1 MQCRLLAFAQIAVM
15 KIIENLSVIWPLVSR
30 KLNTGTPQ
38 GKRIMVKTIATIA
51 LVLGTSLAY
60 AGDML
65 QGDATAGEAKAMTC
79 GACHG
84 ADGNSVVPSF
94 PKLAGLG
101 DKYLLKQMKDI
112 RDGRRVVAAMAG
124 QVDNMSDQDLADIA
138 AFYDEQTRTPELA
151 DADLMELG
159 RKVYMSG
166 IMERKVA
173 ACSGCHSPS
182 GKGNGPG
189 GFPGLA
195 GQHPDYIAAQLKMF
209 RKGYEDP
216 AGRTNDSDSK
226 IMRTTAFEL
235 SDKEIEA
242 VASYAAGLR

>member
-1 MQCRLLAFAQIAVM
+1 
-15 KIIENLSVIWPLVSR
+15 
-30 KLNTGTPQ
+30 
-38 GKRIMVKTIATIA
+38 MVKTIATIA
-51 LVLGTSLAY
+51 LVLGTSLAH

-65 QGDATAGEAKAMTC
+65 QGDAAAGEAKAVTC

-138 AFYDEQTRTPELA
+138 AFYDEQTRTLELA

-159 RKVYMSG
+159 RKVYMAG

-209 RKGYEDP
+209 RTGYEDH
-216 AGRTNDSDSK
+216 AGRTNDGDSK

>member
-1 MQCRLLAFAQIAVM
+1 MSRIIATAVLALLATMSQAAELL
-15 KIIENLSVIWPLVSR
+15 K
-30 KLNTGTPQ
+30 
-38 GKRIMVKTIATIA
+38 
-51 LVLGTSLAY
+51 
-60 AGDML
+60 
-65 QGDATAGEAKAMTC
+65 GDAAAGEGKAVTC

-84 ADGNSVVPSF
+84 ADGNSVVPNF

-101 DKYLLKQMKDI
+101 EKYLLKQMQDI
-112 RDGRRVVAAMAG
+112 RDGRRMVAAMAG

-138 AFYDEQTRTPELA
+138 AFYDGKARTPELA
-151 DADLMELG
+151 DADLLELG

-166 IMERKVA
+166 IMDRKVA
-173 ACSGCHSPS
+173 ACSGCHSPT

-195 GQHPDYIAAQLKMF
+195 GQHADYIAAQLKMF

-216 AGRTNDSDSK
+216 AGRTNDGDSK

-235 SDKEIEA
+235 SDLEIEA
-242 VASYAAGLR
+242 VSSYAAGLR

>member
-1 MQCRLLAFAQIAVM
+1 M

-51 LVLGTSLAY
+51 LVLGTSLAH

-65 QGDATAGEAKAMTC
+65 QGDAAAGEAKAVTC

-112 RDGRRVVAAMAG
+112 RDGRRVVAAMA
-124 QVDNMSDQDLADIA
+124 
-138 AFYDEQTRTPELA
+138 R
-151 DADLMELG
+151 
-159 RKVYMSG
+159 
-166 IMERKVA
+166 
-173 ACSGCHSPS
+173 
-182 GKGNGPG
+182 
-189 GFPGLA
+189 
-195 GQHPDYIAAQLKMF
+195 
-209 RKGYEDP
+209 
-216 AGRTNDSDSK
+216 
-226 IMRTTAFEL
+226 
-235 SDKEIEA
+235 
-242 VASYAAGLR
+242 

>member
-1 MQCRLLAFAQIAVM
+1 MM
-15 KIIENLSVIWPLVSR
+15 
-30 KLNTGTPQ
+30 
-38 GKRIMVKTIATIA
+38 RIIATAA
-51 LVLGTSLAY
+51 LVLAMATAQ
-60 AGDML
+60 AADPV
-65 QGDATAGEAKAMTC
+65 QGDAAAGEAKAVTC

-84 ADGNSVVPSF
+84 ADGNSVVPNF

-101 DKYLLKQMKDI
+101 EKYLLKQMQDI
-112 RDGRRVVAAMAG
+112 RDGRRPVAAMAG

-138 AFYDEQTRTPELA
+138 AFYDSKVRSTEMA
-151 DADLMELG
+151 DADLLELG

-173 ACSGCHSPS
+173 ACSGGHSPT

-189 GFPGLA
+189 GCPGLA
-195 GQHPDYIAAQLKMF
+195 GQHADYIAAQLKMF

-216 AGRTNDSDSK
+216 AGRTNDGDTK

-235 SDKEIEA
+235 SDLEIEA